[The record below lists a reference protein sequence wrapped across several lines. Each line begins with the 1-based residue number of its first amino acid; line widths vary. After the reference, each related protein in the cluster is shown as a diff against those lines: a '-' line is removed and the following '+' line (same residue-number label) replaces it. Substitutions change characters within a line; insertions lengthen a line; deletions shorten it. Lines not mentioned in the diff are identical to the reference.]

1 MRSHQPGL
9 PAHRP
14 VNSDSAWSM
23 RRRNKPD
30 GRLPAHRPVGS
41 DPLLPAGREKVAA
54 VRSMFDA
61 IAGRYDLLNRLLTL
75 GMDCRW
81 RRRSVQELRLPL
93 GSRVYDLA
101 CGTGDLCRHLEAAG
115 LRPVGFDMSAGML
128 HAARKNR
135 DSGKLHAPLVLGDAL
150 CLPVPEQS
158 ADGITCGFALRNVV
172 DLGGLFAELARVVR
186 PGGRVSLLEVAEP
199 SNPAM
204 RAGHR
209 LYFGKVIPLVGG
221 LLSDRAAY
229 EYLPKSV
236 AYLPPADEL
245 LDLLAGRG
253 FEAVDRRLLSGGI
266 AQLIT
271 ATRAG

>member
-1 MRSHQPGL
+1 MKSEAAL
-9 PAHRP
+9 PQ
-14 VNSDSAWSM
+14 
-23 RRRNKPD
+23 
-30 GRLPAHRPVGS
+30 GQ
-41 DPLLPAGREKVAA
+41 EKVAA

-61 IAGRYDLLNRLLTL
+61 IAPRYDLLNRLLTF

-81 RRRSVQELRLPL
+81 RRRSVRELRLQP

-101 CGTGDLCRHLEAAG
+101 CGTGDLCRDLEAAG
-115 LRPVGFDMSAGML
+115 FSPVGFDMSAGML
-128 HAARKNR
+128 LAAQRHQA
-135 DSGKLHAPLVLGDAL
+135 SGRLHSPMVLGDAL
-150 CLPVPEQS
+150 CLPVPDQS

-172 DLGGLFAELARVVR
+172 DLDSLFAELARVVR

-199 SNPAM
+199 SNPVM
-204 RAGHR
+204 RLGHR
-209 LYFGKVIPLVGG
+209 LYFGKVIPLIGG

-236 AYLPPADEL
+236 AYMPLADEMSGL
-245 LDLLAGRG
+245 LSAHG
-253 FEAVDRRLLSGGI
+253 FEAINHRLLSGGI